1 MKILFMGTPDFAV
14 PCLEALL
21 QSGHEVCGAV
31 TQPDKPK
38 GRGHKLQPTPVK
50 ECALAHNIP
59 VFQPAAL
66 KDGAFT
72 EIAAQLAP
80 DIIIVVA
87 YGKLLP
93 KDLLVLPPLGCVN
106 VHASLLP
113 KYRGAGPIQ
122 WSVIN
127 GEKETGI
134 TTMYMG
140 EGLDTGDMLLQRATE
155 IQPEETASELHD
167 RLAVI
172 GAELLLKTLTEL
184 ENGTAQR
191 IPQDDTLATYAPMIS
206 KQTGHIDWT
215 KPAQEIVNLIRGCN
229 SWPIAYTIYNGEPL
243 KIIRATVGEKTDKP
257 AGALLGVQQ
266 GRLAVAAGDG
276 TLVLVS
282 ELQFPGSK
290 RMSVESYLNGHT
302 IDMNQILN

>member
-14 PCLEALL
+14 PCLEALV
-21 QSGHEVCGAV
+21 QSNHKVCGAV

-38 GRGHKLQPTPVK
+38 GRGHKLQPPPVK
-50 ECALAHNIP
+50 EYAFAHNIP
-59 VFQPAAL
+59 IFQPTTL
-66 KDGAFT
+66 RDGAFA

-87 YGKLLP
+87 YGKILP
-93 KDLLVLPPLGCVN
+93 IDLLELPPFGCVN

-140 EGLDTGDMLLQRATE
+140 EGLDTGDMLLKRATE
-155 IQPEETASELHD
+155 IQPAETASELHD
-167 RLAVI
+167 RLAGI
-172 GAELLLKTLTEL
+172 GAELLLETLTEL
-184 ENGTAQR
+184 ENGTAVR
-191 IPQDDTLATYAPMIS
+191 IPQNDEEATYAPMIS
-206 KQTGHIDWT
+206 KQTGRIDWT
-215 KPAQEIVNLIRGCN
+215 KPAQEVVNLIRGCN
-229 SWPIAYTIYNGEPL
+229 SWPIAHTMYQGEPL
-243 KIIRATVGEKTDKP
+243 KIIRAAVGEKTAKP
-257 AGALLGVQQ
+257 SGTLLGVQQ
-266 GRLAVAAGDG
+266 GKLAVAAGDG
-276 TLVLVS
+276 HSVLVS
-282 ELQFPGSK
+282 EVQFAGSK

-302 IDMNQILN
+302 IDMNQILE

>member
-14 PCLEALL
+14 PCLEALI

-38 GRGHKLQPTPVK
+38 GRGHKLQPPPVK
-50 ECALAHNIP
+50 ETALAHNIP
-59 VFQPAAL
+59 VFQPQTL

-72 EIAAQLAP
+72 ETAAQLAP

-87 YGKLLP
+87 YGKILP
-93 KDLLVLPPLGCVN
+93 KDLLELPPLGCVN

-122 WSVIN
+122 WCVIN

-140 EGLDTGDMLLQRATE
+140 EGLDTGDMLLKCATE

-167 RLAVI
+167 RLSVM
-172 GAELLLKTLTEL
+172 GADLLLKTLSEL
-184 ENGTAQR
+184 ENGTAVR
-191 IPQDDTLATYAPMIS
+191 IPQNDAESTYAPMIS
-206 KQTGHIDWT
+206 KQTGRIDWT
-215 KPAQEIVNLIRGCN
+215 KSAQEIVNLIRGCY
-229 SWPIAYTIYNGEPL
+229 SWPIAHTIYHDEPL
-243 KIIRATVGEKTDKP
+243 KIIRASVGSPTDKP
-257 AGALLGVQQ
+257 AGTLLGIQN
-266 GRLAVAAGDG
+266 GKLAVAAGGG
-276 TLVLVS
+276 TSVLVS
-282 ELQFPGSK
+282 EVQFAGSK

-302 IDMNQILN
+302 IDMNQILK